1 MVDEIFQME
10 MKRIALVKERYLKRL
25 MQYPNVIGVGVG
37 FKEISGEEVRVP
49 CIVVYVE
56 EKVPVGS
63 LKPEHVIPKS
73 IEGIPTDVKVMK
85 RPRALTLVSTE
96 EKNPWTSKHRP
107 CPAGVSVGEESITAG
122 CIPKGYPVLLEDG
135 IKDISMITVGDR
147 VITANGIEQVIWS
160 GSRRYT
166 GELVCIR
173 PYFIPEVLFTP
184 NHPLL
189 VSEKIKE
196 GKWLVGFTEP
206 TWKVAEEVTTDDY
219 LLIPRLKSRGLE
231 IEKELAE
238 FLGWYVSEGSI
249 TKVRNTNGGH
259 QYKVR
264 VALKNPPRELEKTMH
279 WIAERYTKNGRLFV
293 TEYKN
298 GIVEYQVCSK
308 KLYSWLEKNAGKGA
322 RNKRIPRVVLESTE
336 ERMIDFLEKLTDGDG
351 YRDRRENRDSRTIYT
366 TSDTLAYQLL
376 VLANKLGYMA
386 SLRKRRVPERTLP
399 SGRRACETYCWEVT
413 IDMSNKVRRRYYK
426 KTKKYFLVP
435 IRRVGRVWFD
445 GIVYNFATPSKHY
458 CVPFISHN
466 TLGNWSRIISNTY
479 GRDLRGRI
487 IGETNWHVLGEVNC
501 RKGGRVLQ
509 PAPYDG
515 GRVDRDLIGTILD
528 YEKVETLGSGNCPF
542 AKSAV
547 EFLNWLARLVGSRHK
562 FYTKVEVW
570 NELDTGIFLVDDGDV
585 LPEIYSIGVPKGV
598 REATV
603 GMTVQKSG
611 RTTHH
616 TTGGVIKD
624 THWSGQVLYSNGI
637 SLFRNQI
644 LIYKSGFSSGG
655 DSGSTILDMDGYI
668 VGRLFAGGGEWT
680 IANHYTKILE
690 RYPIK
695 PITEEDL
702 R

>member
-122 CIPKGYPVLLEDG
+122 
-135 IKDISMITVGDR
+135 
-147 VITANGIEQVIWS
+147 
-160 GSRRYT
+160 
-166 GELVCIR
+166 
-173 PYFIPEVLFTP
+173 
-184 NHPLL
+184 
-189 VSEKIKE
+189 
-196 GKWLVGFTEP
+196 
-206 TWKVAEEVTTDDY
+206 
-219 LLIPRLKSRGLE
+219 
-231 IEKELAE
+231 
-238 FLGWYVSEGSI
+238 
-249 TKVRNTNGGH
+249 
-259 QYKVR
+259 
-264 VALKNPPRELEKTMH
+264 
-279 WIAERYTKNGRLFV
+279 
-293 TEYKN
+293 
-298 GIVEYQVCSK
+298 
-308 KLYSWLEKNAGKGA
+308 
-322 RNKRIPRVVLESTE
+322 
-336 ERMIDFLEKLTDGDG
+336 
-351 YRDRRENRDSRTIYT
+351 
-366 TSDTLAYQLL
+366 
-376 VLANKLGYMA
+376 
-386 SLRKRRVPERTLP
+386 
-399 SGRRACETYCWEVT
+399 
-413 IDMSNKVRRRYYK
+413 
-426 KTKKYFLVP
+426 
-435 IRRVGRVWFD
+435 
-445 GIVYNFATPSKHY
+445 
-458 CVPFISHN
+458 
-466 TLGNWSRIISNTY
+466 TLGNWSRIISNAY

-487 IGETNWHVLGEVNC
+487 VGETNWHVLGEVKC

-528 YEKVETLGSGNCPF
+528 FEKVETLGSGNCPF

-624 THWSGQVLYSNGI
+624 THWSGQVMYSNGI
-637 SLFRNQI
+637 SLFKNQI